1 MPDDLEAFL
10 RKAAEKRLA
19 RKRAAARKVAPPAP
33 PASQPTGSSR
43 PLVLQPTEPSS
54 PPPPEGHE
62 SVSQHVARHIAP
74 DQLAESA
81 EELGKRV
88 RDEEAHFE
96 SRLESVFDHQ
106 LGTLSSEAT
115 QATTI
120 GERTTAEKAAARNF
134 LTQLFENQTRIRE
147 AIILREILSTPP
159 GLRDD

>member
-19 RKRAAARKVAPPAP
+19 RKRAAARKVAPPSP
-33 PASQPTGSSR
+33 PASEPTGSSR

-54 PPPPEGHE
+54 PPPEEHE

-88 RDEEAHFE
+88 REEEAQFE

-106 LGTLSSEAT
+106 LGTFSSEAT

-134 LTQLFENQTRIRE
+134 LTQLFENKTRIRE